1 MDMVARQ
8 ELTLEEVA
16 AAATTIQNDGEQVT
30 LEAVLEALG
39 TGSPAVVYRHLV
51 TWRDN
56 LAKPVEP
63 PKADLP
69 EPLMAALTD
78 WAKQFAEQSSAG
90 VREALALAQS
100 DLQTLVGSGEELQ
113 TERDN
118 LLVEVENATTA
129 RDDALELIN
138 QRNEEIERLTAELR
152 DARKIATD
160 ALVNKAKDQ
169 LAIDGKDAQLA
180 DLRAQIER
188 SVAAQASESDAR
200 LAAQMELVG
209 VTTERD
215 NLVAEIKQ
223 LRTQLDAI
231 NAERGV
237 FRARTS

>member
-1 MDMVARQ
+1 MDMARQ
-8 ELTLEEVA
+8 EVTLDEVA

-39 TGSPAVVYRHLV
+39 TGSPAVVYKHLV

-56 LAKPVEP
+56 LAKPAEP

-90 VREALALAQS
+90 VREALALAES

-118 LLVEVENATTA
+118 LLVEVENASTA
-129 RDDALELIN
+129 RDDALELVN

-169 LAIDGKDAQLA
+169 LAIEGKDAQLA

-223 LRTQLDAI
+223 LRAQLDAI

>member
-1 MDMVARQ
+1 MDMARQ
-8 ELTLEEVA
+8 EVTLDEVA

-39 TGSPAVVYRHLV
+39 TGSPAVVYKHLV

-69 EPLMAALTD
+69 EPLLAALTD

-90 VREALALAQS
+90 VREALALAEN
-100 DLQTLVGSGEELQ
+100 DLHTLVGSGEELQ

-118 LLVEVENATTA
+118 LLVEVENASTA
-129 RDDALELIN
+129 RDDALELVN

-152 DARKIATD
+152 DARKVATE

-169 LAIDGKDAQLA
+169 LAIEGKDAQLA

-223 LRTQLDAI
+223 LRAQLDAI
-231 NAERGV
+231 NADRGV

>member
-1 MDMVARQ
+1 MDAARQ
-8 ELTLEEVA
+8 DVKYDEVSA
-16 AAATTIQNDGEQVT
+16 VATSLHDDGETVT
-30 LEAVLEALG
+30 VEAVQDSLG
-39 TGSPAVVYRHLV
+39 FGSAIAIHKHLV
-51 TWRDN
+51 TWRSMQE
-56 LAKPVEP
+56 KPAEKGP
-63 PKADLP
+63 AMLP
-69 EPLMAALTD
+69 EPLASALAE
-78 WAKQFAEQSSAG
+78 WANQYAQDASAG
-90 VREALALAQS
+90 VRASLAQAHA
-100 DLQTLVGSGEELQ
+100 DLETLLRAGEELEAQ
-113 TERDN
+113 RDG
-118 LLVEVENATTA
+118 LRDEAASVSSA
-129 RDDALELIN
+129 RDEALELLA

-152 DARKIATD
+152 DARKVATE

-215 NLVAEIKQ
+215 NLAAEIKQ
-223 LRTQLDAI
+223 LRAQLDAI

>member
-1 MDMVARQ
+1 MDMARQ
-8 ELTLEEVA
+8 DVTLDEVA

-30 LEAVLEALG
+30 LEAVLDALG
-39 TGSPAVVYRHLV
+39 AGSPSAVYKHLV
-51 TWRDN
+51 TWRAN
-56 LAKPVEP
+56 LAKPVEA

-69 EPLMAALTD
+69 EPLVAALTD
-78 WAKQFAEQSSAG
+78 WARQFAEQSSAG
-90 VREALALAQS
+90 VREALALAES
-100 DLQTLVGSGEELQ
+100 DLDTL
-113 TERDN
+113 
-118 LLVEVENATTA
+118 ATTGQELDIQRKEMRQELESVSGA
-129 RDDALELIN
+129 RDEALELLA
-138 QRNEEIERLTAELR
+138 QRNEEIERLTTELR
-152 DARKIATD
+152 DARRVATE

-215 NLVAEIKQ
+215 NLAAEIKQ
-223 LRTQLDAI
+223 LRAQLDAI
-231 NAERGV
+231 NADRGV

>member
-1 MDMVARQ
+1 MDMARQ
-8 ELTLEEVA
+8 EVTLDDVA

-30 LEAVLEALG
+30 LEAVLDALG
-39 TGSPAVVYRHLV
+39 AGSPSAVYRHLV
-51 TWRDN
+51 TWRAN
-56 LAKPVEP
+56 LANPVET

-69 EPLMAALTD
+69 EPLIAALTG
-78 WAKQFAEQSSAG
+78 WAKQYAEQASLG
-90 VREALALAQS
+90 VREALALAES
-100 DLQTLVGSGEELQ
+100 DLATLVSSGEEIE
-113 TERDN
+113 TERKE
-118 LLVEVENATTA
+118 LQVQVASASTA
-129 RDDALELIN
+129 RDEALELLA
-138 QRNEEIERLTAELR
+138 QRNEEIERLTTELR
-152 DARKIATD
+152 DARKVATE

-215 NLVAEIKQ
+215 NLAAEVKQ
-223 LRTQLDAI
+223 LRAQLDAI